1 MSMKTWLQAPAI
13 LCERLPFARLRH
25 PKREVGRSSLRGA
38 CFASPE
44 QVTIALQ
51 LRRNLKAGCW
61 NYKWP
66 HIGGAQRDLARELE
80 VS

>member
-44 QVTIALQ
+44 
-51 LRRNLKAGCW
+51 
-61 NYKWP
+61 
-66 HIGGAQRDLARELE
+66 
-80 VS
+80 